1 MIKWLNKQWDFIG
14 ILFYFF

>member
-14 ILFYFF
+14 KKYYQ